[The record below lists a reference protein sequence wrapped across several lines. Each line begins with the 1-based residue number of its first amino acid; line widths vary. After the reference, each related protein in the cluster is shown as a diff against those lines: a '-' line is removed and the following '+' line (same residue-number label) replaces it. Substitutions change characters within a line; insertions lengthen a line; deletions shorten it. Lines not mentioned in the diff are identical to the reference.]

1 MTRRIDFHMH
11 SLYSDGELSPAELIL
26 ECWKQR
32 INCAALTDHD
42 TVEGVEEFMIAAKE
56 FSIQSFS
63 GVELSCIHNGRGF
76 HILGFGIDHQNNILL
91 DELDYFRK
99 LRRERATEIVKK
111 LKACNWEVDDSI
123 LNKASGAITR
133 IEIAKAVENRTIPAN
148 EFFNKWLGKNC
159 PCFVKIERMAVEKAI
174 ELIHEAGGKAIWA
187 HPAKTLEKDLGL
199 LPRIAIEFKALGLD
213 GLEVFYSEYNEAQT
227 KIVHEVALRYDYIM
241 TAGSDF
247 HWVKGLCKLGGY
259 NLYGLKFDPEEIV
272 NSLQDRG

>member
-123 LNKASGAITR
+123 LNKAIGAITR
-133 IEIAKAVENRTIPAN
+133 IEIVKAVRNKTIPAD
-148 EFFNKWLGKNC
+148 EFFDKWLGKNR
-159 PCFVKIERMAVEKAI
+159 PCFVKMERMAIKDAI
-174 ELIHEAGGKAIWA
+174 KLIHQAGGISVWA
-187 HPAKTLEKDLGL
+187 HSAKTLKKDLEL
-199 LPRIAIEFKALGLD
+199 LPQIVEEFKSFGLD
-213 GLEVFYSEYNEAQT
+213 GLEVFYSEYDEEQT
-227 KIVHEVALRYDYIM
+227 RIVYELALKYKLFM
-241 TAGSDF
+241 SAGSDF
-247 HWVKGLCKLGGY
+247 HWPSGLRKLGGY
-259 NLYGLKFDPEEIV
+259 NLYGLKFNPEEII
-272 NSLQDRG
+272 NISDRG

>member
-1 MTRRIDFHMH
+1 MTKKIDLHIH
-11 SLYSDGELSPAELIL
+11 SPYSDGELFPAEIMRV
-26 ECWKQR
+26 CCKQGL
-32 INCAALTDHD
+32 NCVALTDHD
-42 TVEGVEEFMIAAKE
+42 TVAGSEEAMIAAGE
-56 FSIQSFS
+56 FGIQFFP
-63 GVELSCIHNGRGF
+63 GVELSCMYNRRGF
-76 HILGFGIDHQNNILL
+76 HILGLGIDHRNKILL
-91 DELDYFRK
+91 DELDYFKK
-99 LRRERATEIVKK
+99 LRVERAVEIVEK
-111 LKACNWEVDDSI
+111 LEEHGWKVDRSI
-123 LNKASGAITR
+123 LNKAIGVTTR
-133 IEIAKAVENRTIPAN
+133 IEIAKAVKDRTIPAN
-148 EFFNKWLGKNC
+148 EFFNEWLGKNC

-247 HWVKGLCKLGGY
+247 HWVKGLRKLGGY